1 MDREEYKSI
10 LGDELC
16 DFCPWNKGEIPHNR
30 CDSLCEGTWCDDALD
45 NFMEENQDY
54 FDHEE

>member
-1 MDREEYKSI
+1 MDREEYKTI

-16 DFCPWNKGEIPHNR
+16 DFCPWKKGEIDHR

-45 NFMEENQDY
+45 NFMEATQDY